1 MAHETILIVEDE
13 KDIAELV
20 AYNLKREGFRTLTAA
35 SGEKGLALAAAS
47 PPSLILLDLMLPGV
61 DGREVCR
68 RLKAGEAT
76 RSIPVVMLTARGED
90 TDVVAGLELG
100 ADDYIAKPFS
110 PKVLVAR
117 VRSVLRHRAGAA
129 TVEAADRLRLHE
141 LDIDLAR
148 HKVRCGVAAVELS
161 ATEFDLL
168 VFLARRPGWVF
179 SRAQI
184 ISGVRGG
191 EYPVTERAVDVQV
204 LGLRRKLGAC
214 GEMIET
220 VRGVGYRLKEDAN

>member
-1 MAHETILIVEDE
+1 VAHETILIVEDE
-13 KDIAELV
+13 RDIAELV
-20 AYNLKREGFRTLTAA
+20 AYNLKREGFRTVTAT
-35 SGEKGLALAAAS
+35 SGEKGLALAAS
-47 PPSLILLDLMLPGV
+47 GLPSLILLDLMLPGM

-68 RLKAGEAT
+68 RLKASEAT

-100 ADDYIAKPFS
+100 ADDYITKPFS

-117 VRSVLRHRAGAA
+117 VRSVLRRRSASA
-129 TVEAADRLRLHE
+129 TEQPADRLRLQA

-148 HKVRCGVAAVELS
+148 HQVHCGGVAVELS

-179 SRAQI
+179 SRSQI

-191 EYPVTERAVDVQV
+191 DYPVTERAVDVQV
-204 LGLRRKLGAC
+204 LGLRRKLGSC
-214 GEMIET
+214 GGMIET
-220 VRGVGYRLKEDAN
+220 VRGVGYRLKEERS

>member
-13 KDIAELV
+13 KDIAELI
-20 AYNLKREGFRTLTAA
+20 AYNLKREGFRTRIAE
-35 SGEKGLALAAAS
+35 SGEKGLALAAAA

-76 RSIPVVMLTARGED
+76 RLIPVVMLTARGED

-100 ADDYIAKPFS
+100 ADDYITKPFS
-110 PKVLVAR
+110 PRVLVAR
-117 VRSVLRHRAGAA
+117 VRSVLRRRAEP
-129 TVEAADRLRLHE
+129 VPDQPDRIRLHE

-148 HKVRCGVAAVELS
+148 HQVRCRGEVVELS
-161 ATEFDLL
+161 ATEFGLL

-184 ISGVRGG
+184 ISGVRG
-191 EYPVTERAVDVQV
+191 EDYPVTERAVDVQV

-214 GEMIET
+214 GEVIET
-220 VRGVGYRLKEDAN
+220 VRGIGYRLREPGA

>member
-1 MAHETILIVEDE
+1 MAHELILIVEDE

-20 AYNLKREGFRTLTAA
+20 AYNLKREGFRTRTAE
-35 SGEKGLALAAAS
+35 SGEKGLALAAAN

-68 RLKAGEAT
+68 RLKASEAT
-76 RSIPVVMLTARGED
+76 RSIPVVMMTARGED
-90 TDVVAGLELG
+90 IDVVAGLELG
-100 ADDYIAKPFS
+100 ADDYITKPFS

-117 VRSVLRHRAGAA
+117 VRSVLRRRAEPAP
-129 TVEAADRLRLHE
+129 ELSDHLRIHD
-141 LDIDLAR
+141 LDIDVAR
-148 HKVRCGVAAVELS
+148 HQVRCGGAPVELS
-161 ATEFDLL
+161 ATEFGLL

-184 ISGVRGG
+184 ISGVRG
-191 EYPVTERAVDVQV
+191 EDYPVTERAVDVQV

-214 GEMIET
+214 GEVIET
-220 VRGVGYRLKEDAN
+220 VRGVGYRLKEPTP

>member
-1 MAHETILIVEDE
+1 MAHETVLIVEDE

-20 AYNLKREGFRTLTAA
+20 AYNLKREGFRTRIAE
-35 SGEKGLALAAAS
+35 SGEKCLAMATAS

-76 RSIPVVMLTARGED
+76 RTIPVIMLTARGED

-100 ADDYIAKPFS
+100 ADDYVTKPFS

-117 VRSVLRHRAGAA
+117 VRSVLRRGS
-129 TVEAADRLRLHE
+129 EPPPDRPDRIRLHE

-148 HKVRCGVAAVELS
+148 HQVRCRGEAVELS
-161 ATEFDLL
+161 ATEFGLL

-184 ISGVRGG
+184 ISGVRG
-191 EYPVTERAVDVQV
+191 EDYPVTERAVDVQV
-204 LGLRRKLGAC
+204 LGLRRKLGSC
-214 GEMIET
+214 GEVIET
-220 VRGVGYRLKEDAN
+220 VRGIGYRLREQNP

>member
-20 AYNLKREGFRTLTAA
+20 AYNLKREGFRTRIAE
-35 SGEKGLALAAAS
+35 SGEKGLALAAAN

-76 RSIPVVMLTARGED
+76 RSIPLVMLTARGED

-100 ADDYIAKPFS
+100 ADDYITKPFS

-117 VRSVLRHRAGAA
+117 VRSVLRRRAEPAP
-129 TVEAADRLRLHE
+129 ELSDHIRIHD
-141 LDIDLAR
+141 LDIDVVR
-148 HKVRCGVAAVELS
+148 HQVRCRGAAVELS
-161 ATEFDLL
+161 ATEFGLL

-184 ISGVRGG
+184 ISGVRG
-191 EYPVTERAVDVQV
+191 EDYPVTERAVDVQV

-214 GEMIET
+214 GEVIET
-220 VRGVGYRLKEDAN
+220 VRGVGYRLKEPTP

>member
-1 MAHETILIVEDE
+1 MAQETILIVEDE

-20 AYNLKREGFRTLTAA
+20 AYNLKREGFRTRITD
-35 SGEKGLALAAAS
+35 SGEKCLAQAAAN

-68 RLKAGEAT
+68 RLKAGEST
-76 RSIPVVMLTARGED
+76 RAIPVIMLTARGED

-100 ADDYIAKPFS
+100 AEDYITKPFS
-110 PKVLVAR
+110 PQGLVAR
-117 VRSVLRHRAGAA
+117 VRSVLRRRAGPPPE
-129 TVEAADRLRLHE
+129 TGDRLQVQG

-148 HKVRCGVAAVELS
+148 HQVRCRGAAVELS
-161 ATEFDLL
+161 ATEFGLL
-168 VFLARRPGWVF
+168 LLLARRPGWVV

-184 ISGVRGG
+184 ISGVRG
-191 EYPVTERAVDVQV
+191 EDYPVTERAVDVQV

-214 GEMIET
+214 GGLIET
-220 VRGVGYRLKEDAN
+220 VRGIGYRLREEAP